1 MAIDLAISVD
11 LKRFLEVS
19 MSLCFVIE
27 ERLVVLEPSADLQV
41 DAGLRKR
48 YYGGVIGCFLA
59 GLMNLFLG
67 DYICQSI
74 YKASERDI
82 LIDGSRYPQKN
93 DH

>member
-67 DYICQSI
+67 ESI